1 MSHLAGGTTEL
12 DPDVIGRRTNPGRTI
27 IVRLG
32 HLPEAYVMALLRA
45 VPDRLFKCQIFFPS
59 EKIKITDGSLVIR
72 FSQNRI
78 QDDSNAAP
86 EGQSIG
92 GIPLRGD
99 HRADD
104 FLFCS
109 DEGDIEW

>member
-1 MSHLAGGTTEL
+1 M
-12 DPDVIGRRTNPGRTI
+12 PD
-27 IVRLG
+27 
-32 HLPEAYVMALLRA
+32 LL
-45 VPDRLFKCQIFFPS
+45 PS

-78 QDDSNAAP
+78 HDDSNAAP

-109 DEGDIEW
+109 DEGDIERIAGNLAGRVRHPRAVIENGMSHFVMLPKPWENHVRDQGIG